1 MEEYLDKHIRISART
16 KYRLDEVKK
25 DMSYNAYISD
35 MLDYFEVTYTS
46 PKMKIK
52 NPTARLEKRIED
64 LIKIVKSQEKDI
76 FRPLL
81 ERSLSSGNMS
91 LNNEQLVRLAN
102 ENKFLKEE
110 LSRNKLSE
118 ESPVDYKKKL
128 ESLIDL
134 ITLFCDKSQFRKAAF
149 GDDLQV
155 PESYFDKLLDKVK
168 REYVL

>member
-1 MEEYLDKHIRISART
+1 MAEVLDKNIRIST
-16 KYRLDEVKK
+16 SVKYALDEMRGTK
-25 DMSYNAYISD
+25 SCNALIEQ
-35 MLDYFEVTYTS
+35 MINYFEVTGYNPRRPNIDS
-46 PKMKIK
+46 IQKIG
-52 NPTARLEKRIED
+52 RRIED
-64 LIKIVKSQEKDI
+64 LIKIVRSQEKDI

-102 ENKFLKEE
+102 ENKSLKEE